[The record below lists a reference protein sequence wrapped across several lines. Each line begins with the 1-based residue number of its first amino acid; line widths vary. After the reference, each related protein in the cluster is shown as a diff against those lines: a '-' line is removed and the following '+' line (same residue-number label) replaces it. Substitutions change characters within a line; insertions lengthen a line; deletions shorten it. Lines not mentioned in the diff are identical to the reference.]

1 MYQQPVPTATA
12 VAAHRATRAVEEE
25 DRVAAEDGLMS
36 CDIGSSVSLYLSADQ
51 ISSDQICANV
61 RAALLARVRV
71 AIFFKSL
78 PQQEKRR
85 AAVRSGQF
93 PSSSK
98 L

>member
-1 MYQQPVPTATA
+1 MCMYQQPVPTATA

-61 RAALLARVRV
+61 RAAP
-71 AIFFKSL
+71 FFKSL
-78 PQQEKRR
+78 PQEKRR